1 MFMFVVS
8 KNYNII
14 LFINIIAIVIT
25 VIVTDSLEISIVLSV
40 VVSCR
45 EQWVAYVPWKTLFY
59 SLNAAFTL
67 LIMFSKK
74 NFKAL
79 STTCIMCKYSL
90 HDLHIPCVNEYY
102 V

>member
-25 VIVTDSLEISIVLSV
+25 VIVTDTLEISIVLSV

-45 EQWVAYVPWKTLFY
+45 EQWVAYVP
-59 SLNAAFTL
+59 
-67 LIMFSKK
+67 
-74 NFKAL
+74 
-79 STTCIMCKYSL
+79 
-90 HDLHIPCVNEYY
+90 
-102 V
+102 